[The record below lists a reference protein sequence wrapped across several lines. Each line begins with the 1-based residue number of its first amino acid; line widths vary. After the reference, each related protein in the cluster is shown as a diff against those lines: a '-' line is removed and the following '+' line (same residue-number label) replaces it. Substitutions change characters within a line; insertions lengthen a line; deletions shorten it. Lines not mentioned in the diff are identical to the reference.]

1 MKNKFSESTHECG
14 SKYILKS
21 LQDLK
26 KSFLTNIDCI
36 LLNEG
41 KWLGKNYPCIM
52 YGFRGVCFFD
62 ITIDGPLKD
71 FHSGDYGGMMYEPME
86 DLLFILNNLVDSSG
100 NILIPNFYK
109 NVMPVTPEEE
119 EIYRKIKINF
129 DDYKKNSSIA
139 NFTYNEKITRTL
151 MNTWRH
157 PSFNLHFID
166 TSIKCEPTV
175 KLAIPK
181 KVNARFSI
189 W

>member
-1 MKNKFSESTHECG
+1 MHECG
-14 SKYILKS
+14 CKSIPES

-52 YGFRGVCFFD
+52 YGFRGVCYFD
-62 ITIDGPLKD
+62 ITIDGPLKN
-71 FHSGDYGGMMYEPME
+71 FHSGDYGGMLYEPMD
-86 DLLFILNNLVDSSG
+86 DLIFILNNLVDSSG
-100 NILIPNFYK
+100 RILVPNFYK

-119 EIYRKIKINF
+119 EIYHKIKINF
-129 DDYKKNSSIA
+129 DDYKKTSGIA
-139 NFTYNEKITRTL
+139 NFIHNEKVTPTL

-166 TSIKCEPTV
+166 SSMKCDSEIQ
-175 KLAIPK
+175 LAIPK